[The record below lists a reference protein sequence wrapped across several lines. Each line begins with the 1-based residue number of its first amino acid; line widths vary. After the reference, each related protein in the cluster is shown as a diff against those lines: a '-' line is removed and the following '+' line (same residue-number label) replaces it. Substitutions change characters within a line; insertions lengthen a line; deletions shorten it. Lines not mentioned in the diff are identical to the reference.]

1 MAILD
6 LSPDVW
12 HDALRLAPGQAPH
25 VLILEGTWWREKATR
40 DRLAR
45 LSDVRETA
53 FPEMYLGRWNG
64 LGVAYCCAY
73 GAARAVEPAHVF
85 AAMGTPLV
93 IQIGTCGVL
102 VPGIAPGDVAV
113 PLAAVARDGV
123 SHHYGAG
130 PEVSFDAGWR
140 ARAAEILRD
149 GGAQVHETRHLTWP
163 SLFAQSDAMCA
174 GWAAEGLQ
182 TVDMEAAAVAAV
194 AARFGAACITLLAT
208 WDQLDEG
215 RTFLDPL
222 SEEAADALRRANVA
236 TYETGLR
243 LATEVA
249 GRRQNRASMGTCPGD
264 GRDKGRIQ

>member
-1 MAILD
+1 MAVLD
-6 LSPDVW
+6 VDRKVWDAALDAALPDVP
-12 HDALRLAPGQAPH
+12 D
-25 VLILEGTWWREKATR
+25 VLILEGTWWRADATR
-40 DRLAR
+40 SR
-45 LSDVRETA
+45 LSRLREVTELP
-53 FPEMYLGRWNG
+53 FPDMHVGRHG
-64 LGVAYCCAY
+64 DAVVAYCCAY

-85 AAMGTPLV
+85 TQCGTPLV